1 MGDRKGIWPI
11 KKVGFWFVDGDDL
24 TVACLIHSVSIKM
37 CQFYQARTSF
47 DVVCQNHQKLSVPV
61 KTTASQSWYVFI
73 ETQCTPVVITTSKI
87 LSCNK
92 IKNGDILLPVNPG
105 LPGKMAVKTD
115 KEMERI
121 TVIIK
126 LRT

>member
-1 MGDRKGIWPI
+1 
-11 KKVGFWFVDGDDL
+11 
-24 TVACLIHSVSIKM
+24 
-37 CQFYQARTSF
+37 
-47 DVVCQNHQKLSVPV
+47 VPV
-61 KTTASQSWYVFI
+61 KTTVSQSWYVFI
-73 ETQCTPVVITTSKI
+73 ETQCTPVIITTSKI